1 MFDMDSLGR
10 ELTTGMHWPA
20 FRFCLRLIL
29 LVNHSFK
36 ELLSVLCLEGLILFY
51 WFFRGFP

>member
-29 LVNHSFK
+29 LVNHFFK
-36 ELLSVLCLEGLILFY
+36 ELLSVFCLEGLILFY